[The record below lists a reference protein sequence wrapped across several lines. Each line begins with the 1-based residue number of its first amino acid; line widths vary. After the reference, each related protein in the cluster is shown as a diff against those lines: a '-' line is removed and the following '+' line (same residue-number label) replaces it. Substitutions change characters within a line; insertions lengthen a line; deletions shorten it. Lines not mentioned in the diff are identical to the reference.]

1 MPGSP
6 PVSSSP
12 SVVVNTDPGLDD
24 AIALLV
30 LAAAQQRGDLSIDS
44 VFAVGGNV
52 GSAQTARNALQIL
65 AAAGVGSPVLR
76 GITTPASRSRLT
88 AGAAGFHGSDGL
100 GGLAKRNLITPRRPR
115 NLGAT
120 LIDRVEGAHRPTH
133 LLCLGPLTDLTR
145 ALECQFEVRTPREP
159 SHRNGRCSR
168 RSSWQHFTMGE
179 EFNFYADPSSADQVL
194 ASPLPV
200 ELVPLDVSQA
210 IVFDEK
216 DLSNVHGLAA
226 SLLRRSIALHRK
238 TSDFNGAYIHDAVA
252 AAFLLRPELF
262 QTITAR
268 ATVRTHGEK
277 AGCLSIQRT
286 DEIRGPRIAS
296 VVTDLDRELTKR
308 FILDSLSQVQ
318 ARQRGRPFAKAG

>member
-1 MPGSP
+1 MGGALGDPPGNISP
-6 PVSSSP
+6 W
-12 SVVVNTDPGLDD
+12 
-24 AIALLV
+24 A
-30 LAAAQQRGDLSIDS
+30 
-44 VFAVGGNV
+44 
-52 GSAQTARNALQIL
+52 
-65 AAAGVGSPVLR
+65 
-76 GITTPASRSRLT
+76 
-88 AGAAGFHGSDGL
+88 
-100 GGLAKRNLITPRRPR
+100 
-115 NLGAT
+115 
-120 LIDRVEGAHRPTH
+120 
-133 LLCLGPLTDLTR
+133 
-145 ALECQFEVRTPREP
+145 
-159 SHRNGRCSR
+159 
-168 RSSWQHFTMGE
+168 